1 MELTMLGT
9 GNAEALRCYN
19 SCCLIEN
26 GGDHFLVDA
35 GGGNGILL
43 QLEKAGV
50 AWEDIKHI
58 FITHRHIDHS
68 LGVFW
73 LIRHILAGVKDGSY
87 EGSCTIYGHHEVLE
101 IIQRAVPVFFSTK
114 HQQRMDGRIHL
125 HELEDGETIEI
136 IGRPVTFFDVGA
148 DKVRQYG
155 FSMELPDGGRLVSC
169 GDEPARPAA
178 EPYTRGAKYLMH
190 EAFCLEDEGWLAARR
205 GKYHSTVE
213 EAAARAADLGA
224 ENLILHHT
232 QDNLRGRRKDMY
244 RQAAGKHFAGTIY
257 VPDDLDRI
265 ALV

>member
-1 MELTMLGT
+1 MELIMLGT

-26 GGDHFLVDA
+26 DGDHFLIDT
-35 GGGNGILL
+35 GGGNGILR
-43 QLEKAGV
+43 QLERAGV
-50 AWEDIKHI
+50 PWQDIKHI
-58 FITHRHIDHS
+58 FVTHRHIDHS

-87 EGSCTIYGHHEVLE
+87 DGSCTIYGHHEVLE

-114 HQQRMDGRIHL
+114 HQQRMNGRIHL
-125 HELEDGETIEI
+125 HELEDGETVEI

-155 FSMELPDGGRLVSC
+155 FSMELPNGGCLVSC

-178 EPYTRGAKYLMH
+178 DGYTRNARYLMH
-190 EAFCLEDEGWLAARR
+190 EAFCLEDEPVLAARR

-213 EAAARAADLGA
+213 EAAKRAQELGA

-232 QDNLRGRRKDMY
+232 QDNLLGQRKNAY
-244 RQAAGKHFAGTIY
+244 GEAAGKHFDGTVY

-265 ALV
+265 TLT